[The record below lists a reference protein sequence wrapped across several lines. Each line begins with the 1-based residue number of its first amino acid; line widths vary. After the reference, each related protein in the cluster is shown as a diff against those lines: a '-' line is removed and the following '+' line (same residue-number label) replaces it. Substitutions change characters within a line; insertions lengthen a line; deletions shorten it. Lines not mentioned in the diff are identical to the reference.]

1 MKILTRQKKIN
12 KKKMQSE
19 CESLSKAPTKNIMKP
34 IVYPTVYPLEVKL
47 LSEKATLPT
56 RGSSVAA
63 GWDLYSAASVILPA
77 KEKVLVPLDIS
88 VRIPPNCYG
97 RIAPRSGL
105 ACKHFIDVGAGVIDE
120 DYRGNICVL
129 LFNFSDKDYTINSG
143 DRIAQMILEKIYVT
157 EIKKVNEL
165 DDTSRGLQGF
175 GSTGN

>member
-1 MKILTRQKKIN
+1 
-12 KKKMQSE
+12 MQSE
-19 CESLSKAPTKNIMKP
+19 CESISKAPTKNIMKP
-34 IVYPTVYPLEVKL
+34 PVYPRVYPTVYPLEVKL

-129 LFNFSDKDYTINSG
+129 LFNFSDKDYTITSG
-143 DRIAQMILEKIYVT
+143 DRIAQMILEKI
-157 EIKKVNEL
+157 L
-165 DDTSRGLQGF
+165 TSSKRK
-175 GSTGN
+175 